1 MTDAKDMTETYDELA
16 DLKKRADLMGIKYHH
31 AIGAEKL
38 SKLITEALEG
48 DDDDAATSKSKKG
61 ESVSALRK
69 LRNEQTKLVRVVV
82 YNNNINRKEVEGDFF
97 TIRNGVVGTITKY
110 VPYGNEEGWHVPKAL
125 LDVIRE
131 KKYQIHVKDK
141 TVQGVETLRGRSI
154 PEFTIKELPPL
165 TEKELKDLATRQAM
179 AGNID

>member
-1 MTDAKDMTETYDELA
+1 MTDVKDKTETYDELA
-16 DLKKRADLMGIKYHH
+16 DLKKRADLMGLKYHH
-31 AIGAEKL
+31 AIGVDKL
-38 SKLITEALEG
+38 SKLIADALES
-48 DDDDAATSKSKKG
+48 DDAVAEDSSKKSSKSD
-61 ESVSALRK
+61 LRK
-69 LRNEQTKLVRVVV
+69 LRDEQTKLVRVIV
-82 YNNNINRKEVEGDFF
+82 YNNNIHRKEAEGDFF

-141 TVQGVETLRGRSI
+141 SVKGVETLRGRSV
-154 PEFTIKELPPL
+154 PEFTIQELPPL

>member
-16 DLKKRADLMGIKYHH
+16 DLKKRADLMGLTYHH
-31 AIGAEKL
+31 AIGVEKL
-38 SKLITEALEG
+38 SKLIADALEG
-48 DDDDAATSKSKKG
+48 DETTAVAKSKK
-61 ESVSALRK
+61 SDSISALRK
-69 LRNEQTKLVRVVV
+69 LRNEQTKLVRVIV
-82 YNNNINRKEVEGDFF
+82 YNNNINRKEAEGDFF
-97 TIRNGVVGTITKY
+97 TIRNGVVGTVTKY

-141 TVQGVETLRGRSI
+141 SVQGVDTLRGRSV